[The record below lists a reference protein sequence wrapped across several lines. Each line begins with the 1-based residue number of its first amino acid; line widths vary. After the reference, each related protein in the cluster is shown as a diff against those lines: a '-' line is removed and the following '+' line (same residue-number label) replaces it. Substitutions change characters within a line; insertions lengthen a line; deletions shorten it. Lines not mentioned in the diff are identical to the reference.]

1 MPMMGTAL
9 VGRASANRWRSR
21 LRCTPSRRRRTI
33 RQKIFVPGG
42 EKDNASAILSKCT
55 VVTTAIVAI
64 VGPSSGAIAQALSPT
79 PVYEANTTIPAKNGA
94 AEAVHVS
101 VHSWGIA
108 GQEQEIPLHG
118 FYVAHLLSGQILATV
133 DGQTTQHLPGD
144 YWTVKAGATMR
155 VRVVGEVAVL
165 ETTVVSKQ

>member
-21 LRCTPSRRRRTI
+21 LRCTSSRRRRTI
-33 RQKIFVPGG
+33 RQKIFVSGS
-42 EKDNASAILSKCT
+42 EKHNASAILSKCA
-55 VVTTAIVAI
+55 VVITAIVAV
-64 VGPSSGAIAQALSPT
+64 VGPSPGAIAQALSPT
-79 PVYEANTTIPAKNGA
+79 PVYEGNTTIPAKNGA
-94 AEAVHVS
+94 TQAVHVS
-101 VHSWGIA
+101 VQSWGIA